1 MCLCMEEGERML
13 ISNSEQ
19 NETHIWTQ
27 IGLKISTPFIN
38 LFFPYF
44 ILHNSFVVLID
55 QEY

>member
-27 IGLKISTPFIN
+27 IGLKIWTQLLLLITQQ
-38 LFFPYF
+38 
-44 ILHNSFVVLID
+44 FVLKW
-55 QEY
+55 